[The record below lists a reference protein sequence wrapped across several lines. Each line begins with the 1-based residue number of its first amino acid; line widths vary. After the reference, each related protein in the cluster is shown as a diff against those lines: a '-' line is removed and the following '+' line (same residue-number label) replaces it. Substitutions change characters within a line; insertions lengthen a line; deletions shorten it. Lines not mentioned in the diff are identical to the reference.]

1 MQTLSPFA
9 RLALSVAL
17 AAVFTAACG
26 KKEQPESAPGQKATA
41 ESKPAPTDKPQT
53 TRPPTTGTTAKSGPD
68 AGTPA
73 SPELT
78 IHKNVAPTG
87 KPPRATDPALHAQM
101 LETDYINKPDFSERV
116 RIIYKL
122 ADSGTPEA
130 LASLG
135 RIFHMEKDEDLKVEV
150 LDSLFD
156 IDGQDQSKAALLA
169 QGAGPD
175 QHRDVRE
182 SAIDGLTDID
192 PQIALPILKALA
204 NDPDPEIREL
214 VRDAI
219 EQVQAEMEAEQANK

>member
-1 MQTLSPFA
+1 MPAHPRFTILTLTIVLTA
-9 RLALSVAL
+9 ALS
-17 AAVFTAACG
+17 TGCG
-26 KKEQPESAPGQKATA
+26 KKEQPETPPAEKAAPAATKPTPPQKPHTPP
-41 ESKPAPTDKPQT
+41 PASGTVTQPTP
-53 TRPPTTGTTAKSGPD
+53 
-68 AGTPA
+68 GTPT
-73 SPELT
+73 SPTKELT
-78 IHKNVAPTG
+78 FHQNLPPTG
-87 KPPRATDPALHAQM
+87 KPPRITDPALRAQM
-101 LETDYINKPDFSERV
+101 LETEYINKPDFSERV

-122 ADSGTPEA
+122 SDSGTPEA

-135 RIFHMEKDEDLKVEV
+135 RIFHMEKDPDLKVEV

-175 QHRDVRE
+175 QDRDVRE

-192 PQIALPILKALA
+192 PRIALPILQAMV

-219 EQVQAEMEAEQANK
+219 EQVQAEMEAETNK